1 MKFRINSSSCWF
13 IDITNEQI
21 NKLKDYKLNRK
32 EDFLY
37 VEINT
42 LEELIQLSKT
52 LDEPIILFTDNNNL
66 ELEIY
71 DSWRE

>member
-1 MKFRINSSSCWF
+1 MKFKINSSSCWF
-13 IDITNEQI
+13 TDITSEQI

-32 EDFLY
+32 KDFLY
-37 VEINT
+37 IEINT